1 MDKREA
7 AYTQARQD
15 LLREMLSAG
24 AFDMSADERRDFVAA
39 TVRDIA
45 PRYPDLD
52 DHMVRQ
58 LIGSGIRATYGDATL
73 SVAAQRGRGLEREDS
88 GLEGEAR

>member
-7 AYTQARQD
+7 AFTQARQD
-15 LLREMLSAG
+15 LLHEMLSAG
-24 AFDMSADERRDFVAA
+24 AFDMPEDERRDFVAA

>member
-15 LLREMLSAG
+15 LLHEMLRAG
-24 AFDMSADERRDFVAA
+24 AFDMPKDERRDFVAA
-39 TVRDIA
+39 TVRGIA
-45 PRYPDLD
+45 RRYPDLD

-58 LIGSGIRATYGDATL
+58 LTGSGIRATYGDATL
-73 SVAAQRGRGLEREDS
+73 SDAARHGRGLEPEDR

>member
-1 MDKREA
+1 MNKREA
-7 AYTQARQD
+7 EYTQARQE
-15 LLREMLSAG
+15 LLHEMLSAG
-24 AFDMSADERRDFVAA
+24 AFDMPEDERRDFVAA

-45 PRYPDLD
+45 RRYPDLD

-73 SVAAQRGRGLEREDS
+73 SDAARRGRGLEPRDE